1 MTARPVSNTSQRTAR
16 SGALLWAIPGVALA
30 AAVVTFVGW
39 KAFKTVSL
47 PAFNTS
53 MVTRALA
60 TVGIVL
66 TLVVTGVLL
75 FRWMRGKRSWLTYV
89 VSYLSP
95 ALLTL
100 ASLGLPLSASR
111 LWLDGVQVDQV
122 FRTQFLTRMTETAS
136 HADMNYFDLPSFYPL
151 GWFWLGGR
159 LANVLGM
166 PGWEVY
172 QPWALISLAVA
183 GCILVPVWQRLVG
196 SLPLAT
202 AIALTTTAVTLATGA
217 AEEPYSAVIAMGAPA
232 ACVMAAHA
240 FNGSRGSWTA
250 VAGLIV
256 FLGVSA
262 SFYTLFTAVISVM
275 VVSLIAVVFTISQRS
290 WRPLGRLL
298 IVAAGAI
305 AIALVSWLPYLW
317 AVLHHTAPL
326 QSTAQ
331 HYLPQEGTELP
342 VPFIAPSAIGL
353 LCLIGLVFLIA
364 HRRDGVTNSLLWGL
378 LGIYAWIVMSML
390 ATLAGST
397 LLGFR
402 LEILVVVIL
411 ATAGILAIAW
421 ARRHGIRRLYPDSW
435 DSSRARRVTVAL
447 AVVLRLSGIYY
458 AQQIPAENESAIDH
472 AYSDTDGYGE
482 RADQFAG
489 DSSHYYSDI
498 EDFIRT
504 AGREPADTVVMTDE
518 KPLMAFAPY
527 YGFNAFTSHYAN
539 PLGEFNTRND
549 VMEQWADASWDDS
562 PKKFADRVEDAPWRS
577 PDVMIFRGDLE
588 ASNDGLKLHLA
599 EDIYPNQPNVRYRA
613 VFFDSDVFAEPAW
626 SVKQIGPFVVA
637 VRSTQ

>member
-1 MTARPVSNTSQRTAR
+1 MTSSTASASPAHR
-16 SGALLWAIPGVALA
+16 NATLWAIPGVALA
-30 AAVVTFVGW
+30 AAVITLAGW
-39 KAFKTVSL
+39 KAFKMVSL

-60 TVGIVL
+60 TVGIIL
-66 TLVVTGVLL
+66 TLAVTGALL
-75 FRWMRGKRSWLTYV
+75 VRRNSWLTHM

-100 ASLGLPLSASR
+100 ASLGLPLSATR

-136 HADMNYFDLPSFYPL
+136 HADMNYADLPTFYPM

-159 LANVLGM
+159 LANVLGI

-172 QPWALISLAVA
+172 QPWALMSLAMA
-183 GCILVPVWQRLVG
+183 GCVLVPVWQRLTG

-202 AIALTTTAVTLATGA
+202 GIALTTTAVTLATGA

-240 FNGSRGSWTA
+240 FDSRTPHSWVS
-250 VAGLIV
+250 VAGLAIY
-256 FLGVSA
+256 LGASA
-262 SFYTLFTAVISVM
+262 SFYTLFTAVIALA
-275 VVSLIAVVFTISQRS
+275 VVSLLALVWAVKERS
-290 WRPLGRLL
+290 VRP
-298 IVAAGAI
+298 IVKLAVTGIGAI
-305 AIALVSWLPYLW
+305 AIALVSWAPYLW
-317 AVLHHTAPL
+317 AVLHHTEPL

-331 HYLPQEGTELP
+331 HYLPKEGTQLP
-342 VPFIAPSAIGL
+342 VPFIAPSIIGL
-353 LCLIGLVFLIA
+353 LCLVGFVYLITR
-364 HRRDGVTNSLLWGL
+364 RRDRETNALLWGL
-378 LGIYAWIVMSML
+378 AGIYLWIIGSML

-402 LEILVVVIL
+402 LEILVVVML
-411 ATAGILAIAW
+411 ATAGIFAVDW
-421 ARRHGIRRLYPDSW
+421 VRRHGVRHLYPDSW
-435 DSSRARRVTVAL
+435 SPAL
-447 AVVLRLSGIYY
+447 GRKVSVAVVSIALLAGVFY
-458 AQQIPAENESAIDH
+458 AQQIPAENETAIDH

-489 DSSHYYSDI
+489 DSSHYYADI
-498 EDFIRT
+498 EKLVRDE
-504 AGREPADTVVMTDE
+504 GRDPADTVVMTDE
-518 KPLMAFAPY
+518 KALMAFTPY

-549 VMEQWADASWDDS
+549 TMEEWSKASWDDS
-562 PKKFADRVEDAPWRS
+562 ASDFAARVDDCPWRS
-577 PDVMIFRGDLE
+577 PDVMVFRGDKDKP
-588 ASNDGLKLHLA
+588 AKDGFKLHLA

-613 VFFDSDVFAEPAW
+613 IFFNPMVFDGSEW
-626 SVKQIGPFVVA
+626 SVEQVGPFVVA
-637 VRSTQ
+637 VRN